1 MNTAQLV
8 RDSFKLQTSNCTV
21 KTKQSLNYN
30 EGQNKIIFISGKV
43 TGDSYYRGKFRL
55 AETNLKAKGYVVL
68 NPAYL
73 PQGLNTAKS
82 MAICLNMLSYA
93 DCVYMLSDWQ
103 DSRGATIEHDFASY
117 SGKEI
122 IYESN
127 ELSNSN

>member
-8 RDSFKLQTSNCTV
+8 RNSFKTQTNEPIVEV
-21 KTKQSLNYN
+21 KTIWDSQK
-30 EGQNKIIFISGKV
+30 GQNKVVFISGKV
-43 TGDSYYRGKFRL
+43 TGDPYYRGKFRL
-55 AETNLKAKGYVVL
+55 AETKLKAEGYIVL

-93 DCVYMLSDWQ
+93 DCIYMLSNWKE
-103 DSRGATIEHDFASY
+103 SRGATIEYEFASY

-122 IYESN
+122 IYESDK
-127 ELSNSN
+127 LSD